1 MLIKKHNNNNSNNAH
16 TIKFKDFVSQLELY
30 TGVKQN
36 RISLNYRLLNN
47 ESIFVNDFTYF
58 NRIIK

>member
-1 MLIKKHNNNNSNNAH
+1 MLITKHNNNSNNTH

>member
-1 MLIKKHNNNNSNNAH
+1 MLIKKHDNNSNNTH
-16 TIKFKDFVSQLELY
+16 TIKFKDFVSQLELL

>member
-1 MLIKKHNNNNSNNAH
+1 MLITKHNNNSNNTH
-16 TIKFKDFVSQLELY
+16 TIKFNQFVTELELF
-30 TGVKQN
+30 TGKKQN
-36 RISLNYRLLNN
+36 RINLNYRLLNN